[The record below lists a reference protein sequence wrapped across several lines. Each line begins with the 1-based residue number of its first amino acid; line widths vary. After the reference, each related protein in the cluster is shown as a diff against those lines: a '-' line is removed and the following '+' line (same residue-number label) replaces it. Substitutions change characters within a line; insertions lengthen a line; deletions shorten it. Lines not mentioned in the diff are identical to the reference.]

1 MRHHPRAFLSFLCLF
16 LQIGLGQTRGFG
28 LEELSH
34 QCRYCEPQQQAVP
47 KAIESSKYLKY
58 TPDKR
63 FEIQHVALD
72 ITPDFSKQTIAGE
85 VVLKFKVVGTPL
97 EEIRLN
103 AVELNILA
111 TASSEKGFKHHVTSD
126 EIVFNFSPALAPG
139 HEGQISVQ
147 YTAEPRRGVYFRTRA
162 MGYAATQLWTQGESI
177 ESRHWFPCVDH
188 PLAKFTSEVT
198 CHLPAGMIAL
208 SNGRQVSAGPDKN
221 GLTAFHWLQE
231 KPHANYL
238 IALVAGELEKVS
250 EQHRDI
256 PLEFWTIPEEL
267 PQARNSLRTTK
278 HAMEF
283 LEAETGVPYPWAKYA
298 QVAIQDFH
306 WGGMENTSLTT
317 LTDRTL
323 YTTETENL
331 FESNSLVAHELAH
344 QWFGDLVTCKEW
356 SHTWLNEGFA
366 TYYDWLWQGSFGGPN
381 ETLNALYA
389 AAKGILS
396 NTNETRG
403 IVWRK
408 YTNPGEMFNYLAY
421 PKGAWVLHMLR
432 SQLGPDLYR
441 KAIHNYLQRHAY
453 QSVTTDDLRAAVEEV
468 SGKSF
473 ERFFD
478 QWVNGVGVPALDI
491 AYSWDEKTRF
501 AKVSVKQTQKI
512 AEDAPLFQFPLT
524 IRLSN
529 REKHTDETVYIKEK
543 EETFYFSLS
552 SAPTSVRIDPNL
564 SLLAKIN
571 YKPSRAML
579 FEDLANNAEFIGQLQ
594 ALDQLADKPDKEA
607 VTKIRE
613 VLQNASHYSVRVRA
627 AEVLQQARSD
637 EALAAL
643 RDSVAQ
649 PDARVR
655 NAVFKALGGFY
666 DRAAL
671 KALQHSVAT
680 EKNPGIIATSLRGL
694 AAYQNAE
701 TKTLIEKYLMAPSY
715 KERLSNGALG
725 ALKAQED
732 PAMLEV
738 LFHFLEKRSTGLPSA
753 TLSACLE
760 TIGTL
765 LRHTPQKDKG
775 RELLLSY
782 VQHPREQVRL
792 AAISGLGSSEDP
804 RAIAVLE
811 TFANVS
817 ESRPEKGAAEKALE
831 KIRSLKKT
839 NEELKEVRNDIASLR
854 DLNRELRK
862 EVETL
867 RKKVE
872 AKP

>member
-1 MRHHPRAFLSFLCLF
+1 MRNHPRAFLSFLCVF
-16 LQIGLGQTRGFG
+16 LQIGLVQTRGFG
-28 LEELSH
+28 LEELSQ
-34 QCRYCEPQQQAVP
+34 QCRYCEPQQQALP

-58 TPDKR
+58 TPDKS

-97 EEIRLN
+97 DEIRLN
-103 AVELNILA
+103 AVEMNILA
-111 TASSEKGFKHHVTSD
+111 TASSEVGFKHHVTSD
-126 EIVFNFSPALAPG
+126 EIVFNFFPPLAAG
-139 HEGQISVQ
+139 HQGQISVQ
-147 YTAEPRRGVYFRTRA
+147 YTAEPTRGVYFRTRA

-188 PLAKFTSEVT
+188 PFAKFTSELT
-198 CHLPAGMIAL
+198 CHLPPGMIAL
-208 SNGRQVSAGPDKN
+208 SNGRQLSAEPDKN
-221 GLTAFHWLQE
+221 GLTAFHWLQD

-238 IALVAGELEKVS
+238 IALVAGELDKVS

-256 PLEFWTIPEEL
+256 QLEFWTIPEEL
-267 PQARNSLRTTK
+267 PQAQNSLRTTK

-283 LEAETGVPYPWAKYA
+283 FESETGVPYPWAKYA

-317 LTDRTL
+317 LNDKTL

-366 TYYDWLWQGSFGGPN
+366 TYYDWLWQGSFGGQN
-381 ETLNALYA
+381 ETLYALYG

-396 NTNETRG
+396 NSNETRG

-478 QWVNGVGVPALDI
+478 QWVNGVGAPALDI
-491 AYSWDEKTRF
+491 AYSWDEKTKF
-501 AKVSVKQTQKI
+501 AKISVKQTQRI

-529 REKHTDETVYIKEK
+529 KEKHTDETVQIKEK
-543 EETFYFSLS
+543 EETFYFSLK

-571 YKPSRAML
+571 YKPARSML
-579 FEDLANNAEFIGQLQ
+579 LEDLSNNADIIGQLR

-607 VTKIRE
+607 VAKIRD
-613 VLQNASHYSVRVRA
+613 VLQSALHYSVRVRA
-627 AEVLQQARSD
+627 TEVLQQAHSD

-643 RDSVAQ
+643 KDSMNQA
-649 PDARVR
+649 DARVR
-655 NAVFKALGGFY
+655 NAVAKALGGFY
-666 DRAAL
+666 DRTAL
-671 KALQHSVAT
+671 RALQSIIST

-694 AAYQNAE
+694 ATYQDSE
-701 TKTLIEKYLMAPSY
+701 TTPLISKYLMMPSY
-715 KERLSNGALG
+715 KERLSGGAIG

-732 PAMLEV
+732 PAKLAA
-738 LFHFLEKRSTGLPSA
+738 LYGFLEKRSGSLPSA
-753 TLSACLE
+753 TLGACLE

-765 LRHTPQKDKG
+765 LRHTSHKDQG

-792 AAISGLGSSEDP
+792 AAISALGSSEDP
-804 RAIAVLE
+804 RATTILE
-811 TFANVS
+811 TFANIS
-817 ESRPEKGAAEKALE
+817 ESKPEKGAAEKALE
-831 KIRSLKKT
+831 KIRSLKKA
-839 NEELKEVRNDIASLR
+839 NEELKEVRNDISSLR